1 MDMKLGQWALSN
13 STPVRKQ
20 TVNKTQSRKLTP
32 KTPWNSDEK
41 AAIIKTLS
49 KFLSLNGLHGKA
61 EIEEVKRSEPALQK
75 RPWQQIKFFINNH
88 CQCLF
93 YTVWSDPS
101 LVLYV
106 TYPRKVMLRDVEL
119 SAKHSWHCNQHINL
133 VNNVAFE
140 PLVNRGLQE
149 RTYLLLLLDIWCGIN
164 HTHIPGRV

>member
-20 TVNKTQSRKLTP
+20 SVNKTQSRKLTP

-75 RPWQQIKFFINNH
+75 RPWQQIKFFIKNSKDSQKKNVKGIVNIFLKTIIVNVFFTLFEVILH
-88 CQCLF
+88 LSFTWLILGKSCCEMLSCLPNIAGIA
-93 YTVWSDPS
+93 TSTS
-101 LVLYV
+101 
-106 TYPRKVMLRDVEL
+106 
-119 SAKHSWHCNQHINL
+119 
-133 VNNVAFE
+133 
-140 PLVNRGLQE
+140 
-149 RTYLLLLLDIWCGIN
+149 IW
-164 HTHIPGRV
+164 